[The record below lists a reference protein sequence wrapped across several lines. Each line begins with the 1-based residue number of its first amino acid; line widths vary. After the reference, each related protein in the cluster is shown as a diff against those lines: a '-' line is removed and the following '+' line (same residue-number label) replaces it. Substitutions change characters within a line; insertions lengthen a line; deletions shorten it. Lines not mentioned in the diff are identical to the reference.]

1 MEPRL
6 PPGYRLELDADLL
19 HLRRDDSGDLVA
31 AFSALGADKE
41 RVERAAWDDHLERSH
56 QSLSSPLS

>member
-19 HLRRDDSGDLVA
+19 LLRRDDSGDLVA

-41 RVERAAWDDHLERSH
+41 SVERAAWADHLERVAPEP
-56 QSLSSPLS
+56 LESPT